1 MFLSLLDYHFLLFPC
16 LFVYMDLLIWNC
28 RGALKPNFCNTVSNL
43 VHTHSPAIKILIE
56 TKAGGDRARGIA
68 DRLPFDGAIFA
79 NTIELSGGLWLL

>member
-28 RGALKPNFCNTVSNL
+28 RGALKPNFCNTVSDL